1 MNGERVAPHLRP
13 KTRQILHHL
22 LRPVRRE
29 LIMPLTGNIPRLPAL
44 KMRRDIRE
52 LVVDVNRVRNG
63 EIEVDREIARRV
75 GSACLDK
82 SREREK
88 GACQNRQYSADI
100 KQSM

>member
-1 MNGERVAPHLRP
+1 MNGERVASHLRP

-29 LIMPLTGNIPRLPAL
+29 LVMSLTGNIPCLPAL

-52 LVVDVNRVRNG
+52 LAVDVNRVRNG
-63 EIEVDREIARRV
+63 EIEVRWSARRV
-75 GSACLDK
+75 GKACLGK
-82 SREREK
+82 YNKREK
-88 GACQNRQYSADI
+88 GACQNHQYSADI